1 MSLNTQDLIAHMQ
14 ACLGYSPR
22 EIKANGRWHD
32 AGEGKNKNKLRYCV
46 TEKTYVRQSEGNNA
60 GEVVTVTVCTYR
72 DYRSADGWHVWK
84 SNEDRSYMS
93 GEELAKLRAEI
104 ARKEREEEERKAKA
118 AAEAARK
125 AAFIWSKA
133 TKADANHPYLLKKQI
148 KPFGIRQWNG
158 LLVIPMRDV
167 EGKLVGLQFINDEGN
182 KRFLTGSPKKGA
194 FCVIGASPSKI
205 KSAWLCEGYATGVSL
220 LEAKGGAVVIC
231 FDCGNMAH
239 LVDVLR
245 EQHPDVELSVVGD
258 DDRKTEGN
266 PGRTVVAG
274 ILEKHSDVRVMMP
287 AIADNAPIHL
297 SDVNDLVVYRRQCGL
312 PDGEVLIPLHTVH

>member
-158 LLVIPMRDV
+158 WLYSWQGYRDFAAMAIALHQAANHLR
-167 EGKLVGLQFINDEGN
+167 KPGN
-182 KRFLTGSPKKGA
+182 SVNPA
-194 FCVIGASPSKI
+194 AGAS
-205 KSAWLCEGYATGVSL
+205 T
-220 LEAKGGAVVIC
+220 
-231 FDCGNMAH
+231 N
-239 LVDVLR
+239 
-245 EQHPDVELSVVGD
+245 
-258 DDRKTEGN
+258 
-266 PGRTVVAG
+266 VVA
-274 ILEKHSDVRVMMP
+274 SRYNRSPSRAVR
-287 AIADNAPIHL
+287 IARAARGHRKRG
-297 SDVNDLVVYRRQCGL
+297 YRG
-312 PDGEVLIPLHTVH
+312 H